1 MGFHRWNTLVM
12 DFTGFHV
19 WRWAIQW
26 NFIMNNG
33 DFMRFNDWTWG
44 FSEPTTLGRPV
55 FCTPTDA
62 VWFFTSHGSQALSLS
77 RFHQSLSQALIAK
90 QQQEEGASPQLLATA
105 KSSTGMAPLASWCSC
120 QKIWLK
126 ACLFVSFPQKKLLST
141 TSTSM
146 IQKNLFQWTHILTTN
161 KPTYLFSEPRS
172 TNKLILHQT

>member
-1 MGFHRWNTLVM
+1 MGLQRWNTLVM

-77 RFHQSLSQALIAK
+77 RFHQSLCQALIAK

-120 QKIWLK
+120 QKIWQRISCTK
-126 ACLFVSFPQKKLLST
+126 WKHVCLCPSH
-141 TSTSM
+141 
-146 IQKNLFQWTHILTTN
+146 IKNSCQQHRHPWSRKI
-161 KPTYLFSEPRS
+161 YFSGR
-172 TNKLILHQT
+172 IY